1 MNYRAEIDGMRA
13 LAVLSVIFYHANI
26 PFFNGGFVGVDVFF
40 VISGY
45 LITTIILND
54 LNDSNFSLASFY
66 SRRIKRILPALFFVC
81 LFSSFLSVFLL
92 NPAQLNEFGNNLI
105 GVATFLSNM
114 VLLFTQGYFEQ
125 EAELNPLVHMWTL
138 SVEEQYYILIP
149 ILLMTLY
156 YFKSKKAILPA
167 VALLTLL
174 SLFISI
180 LLTDISDN
188 SFLSSLSF
196 FSIFSRAWELLSGS
210 LIAIFFIDKDHLKI
224 KRPFNDIFILAGLI
238 MIFSPV
244 LFYNPETSFPGI
256 HSIPVIIGT
265 SILIVLLNKNSI
277 FYKAFSSKLVVGLGL
292 ISYSL
297 YLWHQPLL
305 SFVRVY
311 YSDLSSL
318 PYSFSTIIILISVFL
333 SYLSWKF
340 VENPLRRTKLGDKAV
355 ILLGLSSLTCLFILG
370 LFLKSISSGYEREMA
385 NQLATNDF
393 IYFQN
398 MDEREFV
405 FERIKLHEEVDA
417 VIVGSSRLMQLDL
430 SSVDKSSLNLSVSGA
445 FLHDIFS
452 ISVASIKTLSP
463 KELIIGIDPWI
474 VNKSA
479 DLPSSVFSNLKKI
492 NYWTELALGE
502 LELRKVSEK
511 SYSELPDSPNFLF
524 DFYKKINVN
533 KGSFISQDGNH
544 ESVDKKSYNGLHIYS
559 LQEENKRFLEH
570 KDFSIGSILS
580 YGYMDRYEFSE
591 SHIDRLNDLVNFAQ
605 MYDVE
610 VSFFLSPYLPSVYKE
625 LLAQDSDIIK
635 IEKIMREFAKNNNI
649 KIHGSYDSSLYNCN
663 TQHFYDGMHPVK
675 ECLDNILNNTYYH
688 PN

>member
-1 MNYRAEIDGMRA
+1 
-13 LAVLSVIFYHANI
+13 
-26 PFFNGGFVGVDVFF
+26 
-40 VISGY
+40 
-45 LITTIILND
+45 
-54 LNDSNFSLASFY
+54 
-66 SRRIKRILPALFFVC
+66 
-81 LFSSFLSVFLL
+81 
-92 NPAQLNEFGNNLI
+92 
-105 GVATFLSNM
+105 
-114 VLLFTQGYFEQ
+114 
-125 EAELNPLVHMWTL
+125 
-138 SVEEQYYILIP
+138 
-149 ILLMTLY
+149 MTLY

-398 MDEREFV
+398 MDER
-405 FERIKLHEEVDA
+405 
-417 VIVGSSRLMQLDL
+417 
-430 SSVDKSSLNLSVSGA
+430 
-445 FLHDIFS
+445 
-452 ISVASIKTLSP
+452 
-463 KELIIGIDPWI
+463 
-474 VNKSA
+474 
-479 DLPSSVFSNLKKI
+479 
-492 NYWTELALGE
+492 
-502 LELRKVSEK
+502 
-511 SYSELPDSPNFLF
+511 
-524 DFYKKINVN
+524 
-533 KGSFISQDGNH
+533 
-544 ESVDKKSYNGLHIYS
+544 
-559 LQEENKRFLEH
+559 
-570 KDFSIGSILS
+570 
-580 YGYMDRYEFSE
+580 
-591 SHIDRLNDLVNFAQ
+591 
-605 MYDVE
+605 
-610 VSFFLSPYLPSVYKE
+610 
-625 LLAQDSDIIK
+625 
-635 IEKIMREFAKNNNI
+635 
-649 KIHGSYDSSLYNCN
+649 
-663 TQHFYDGMHPVK
+663 
-675 ECLDNILNNTYYH
+675 
-688 PN
+688 